1 MSIKVEKKH
10 IEHQI
15 GEIRKDFSTTLNN
28 QTTKHAE
35 QRNNIK
41 SYKGEISCQT

>member
-1 MSIKVEKKH
+1 MFIKVEKN

-35 QRNNIK
+35 QRNNFMPQIA
-41 SYKGEISCQT
+41 